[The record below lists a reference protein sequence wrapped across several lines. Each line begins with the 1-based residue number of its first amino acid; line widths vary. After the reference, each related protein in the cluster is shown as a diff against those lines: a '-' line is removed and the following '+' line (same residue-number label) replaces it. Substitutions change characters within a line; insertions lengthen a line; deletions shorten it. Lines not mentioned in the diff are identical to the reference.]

1 MTTPLLLEDLKRDE
15 GFRARAYQDGRGV
28 WTIGYGHAHCD
39 PRAVWTLDQAEAQLA
54 VDVDLACEAPRPQPS
69 LVARAWTWCARTP
82 WPTWPSTW
90 ASASPPAPPVRRAA
104 DCRASRR
111 MLAAL
116 QAGDYPHASAQ
127 MLLSDWAKDPP
138 EGVGARA
145 GRLAAMIRT
154 GERHP

>member
-15 GFRARAYQDGRGV
+15 GFRERAYQDAHGV
-28 WTIGYGHAHCD
+28 WTIGYGHAHAD
-39 PRAVWTLDQAEAQLA
+39 PRAVWTPSEAESQLV
-54 VDVDLACEAPRPQPS
+54 VDVDLACERLDDALPWWRELDDVRQDALANMAFNLGVGLAPCPTRPAGSGLQGF
-69 LVARAWTWCARTP
+69 A
-82 WPTWPSTW
+82 
-90 ASASPPAPPVRRAA
+90 
-104 DCRASRR
+104 R

-116 QAGDYPHASAQ
+116 RSGDYPHASAQ

-154 GERHP
+154 GVRHP

>member
-15 GFRARAYQDGRGV
+15 GFRARAYQDARGV
-28 WTIGYGHAHCD
+28 WTIGYGHAHAD
-39 PRAVWTLDQAEAQLA
+39 PRAVWTLDEAETQLA
-54 VDVDLACEAPRPQPS
+54 VDADFACERLDRALPWWRRLDEVRQDALANMAFNLGVGLAP
-69 LVARAWTWCARTP
+69 CA
-82 WPTWPSTW
+82 
-90 ASASPPAPPVRRAA
+90 ASPVG
-104 DCRASRR
+104 SGLQGFTR

-116 QAGDYPHASAQ
+116 AAGDYPHASAQ

-145 GRLAAMIRT
+145 ERLAAMIRT